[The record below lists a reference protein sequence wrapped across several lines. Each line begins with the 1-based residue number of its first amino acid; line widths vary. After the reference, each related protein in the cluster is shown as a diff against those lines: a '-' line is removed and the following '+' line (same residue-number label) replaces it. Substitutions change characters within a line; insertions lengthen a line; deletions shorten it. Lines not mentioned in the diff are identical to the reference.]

1 MPSGVYVSK
10 RIIAT
15 MPPSLFNLIKKLA
28 RRERRPLSQMV
39 TALILE
45 ALVARGI
52 EIPEEPEDEEEA
64 EK

>member
-1 MPSGVYVSK
+1 
-10 RIIAT
+10 